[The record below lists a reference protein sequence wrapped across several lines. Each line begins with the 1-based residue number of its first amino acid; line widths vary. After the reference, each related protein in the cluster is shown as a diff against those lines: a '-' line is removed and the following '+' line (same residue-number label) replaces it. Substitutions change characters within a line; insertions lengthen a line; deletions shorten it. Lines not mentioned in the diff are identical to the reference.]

1 MAKINSRLLP
11 MLAAFIIGLALGSA
25 AINIFIGYQI
35 DELHLNKKE
44 LEGQLGSCQKEL
56 AELKKNLAEQKN
68 RRLTNIDIHVAID
81 DNGLNNLNLTKLEQE
96 QIEIEVIKNSKERLA
111 SLIGQ
116 ELSKLNYPQ
125 IALVLDGREITFNQQ
140 VYLQEVDLI
149 VVTDQIDVYVT
160 VLAQNKLP

>member
-1 MAKINSRLLP
+1 

>member
-1 MAKINSRLLP
+1 

-68 RRLTNIDIHVAID
+68 RRLTNIDIHVVID
-81 DNGLNNLNLTKLEQE
+81 DNGLNNLNLTNLEQE
-96 QIEIEVIKNSKERLA
+96 QIEIEVINSSKEKLA
-111 SLIGQ
+111 GLIGQ
-116 ELSKLNYPQ
+116 ELSKINYPQ
-125 IALVLDGREITFNQQ
+125 LALILDDREITFNQQ
-140 VYLQEVDLI
+140 VYVQKVDLI